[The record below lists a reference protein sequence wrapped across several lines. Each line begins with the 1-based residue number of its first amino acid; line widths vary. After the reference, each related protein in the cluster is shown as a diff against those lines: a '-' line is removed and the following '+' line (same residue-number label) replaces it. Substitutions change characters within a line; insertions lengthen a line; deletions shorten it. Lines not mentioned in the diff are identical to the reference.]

1 MQASNQTAPQ
11 ANKETLSSYPTPT
24 VKRRLISMV
33 YELLLAF
40 AVLFLP
46 FLVFEVATGASHTP
60 LVEHMR
66 QALAFIVLGI
76 YFIHQWS
83 RKGQTL
89 AMQTWRIRVVMAD
102 GSPLPM
108 KAAVLRYLLSWMWVL
123 PALVLDYALQLQ
135 RWHALYAIFAGILL
149 WSLTAFFTRDRQFL
163 HDKLAGTRLIQL
175 PKPVKTA
182 ATPARS

>member
-1 MQASNQTAPQ
+1 
-11 ANKETLSSYPTPT
+11 
-24 VKRRLISMV
+24 
-33 YELLLAF
+33 
-40 AVLFLP
+40 
-46 FLVFEVATGASHTP
+46 
-60 LVEHMR
+60 
-66 QALAFIVLGI
+66 
-76 YFIHQWS
+76 
-83 RKGQTL
+83 
-89 AMQTWRIRVVMAD
+89 VMAD

-175 PKPVKTA
+175 PKPVKTV

>member
-1 MQASNQTAPQ
+1 
-11 ANKETLSSYPTPT
+11 
-24 VKRRLISMV
+24 MV
-33 YELLLAF
+33 YEILLGV

-46 FLVFEVATGASHTP
+46 LLIVEFATRAGVAPWAWHARQATVFLVLGA
-60 LVEHMR
+60 
-66 QALAFIVLGI
+66 

-102 GSPLPM
+102 GGPLPM

-149 WSLTAFFTRDRQFL
+149 WSLTAFFSRDRQFL
-163 HDKLAGTRLIQL
+163 HDKLAGTRLVQL
-175 PKPVKTA
+175 PKPVKTV
-182 ATPARS
+182 ATPAQS